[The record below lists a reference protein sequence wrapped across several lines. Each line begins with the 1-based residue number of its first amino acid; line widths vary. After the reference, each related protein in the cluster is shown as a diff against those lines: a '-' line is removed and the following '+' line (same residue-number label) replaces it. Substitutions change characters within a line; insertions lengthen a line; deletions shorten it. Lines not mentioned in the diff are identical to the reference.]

1 MDEEG
6 CPEECPVCGCD
17 LRASTSGKRKEHV
30 DRCLLEVDLQVD
42 QELRKKQEKEKKE
55 AEKSVTCVLCDVSL
69 DGMPEEERHK
79 HVNACLEGQEE
90 FLEEKTRKSQEMCA
104 LFRQGDSPSNACTYC
119 GVPLDGKSLRARV
132 SHIKRCTNKVKR
144 LAKELMQRDMD
155 IEQWLSTLGLQKYT
169 QAFLS
174 RGIQLNM
181 LDQLTEADL
190 RSMGVTTLGPRRKI
204 LASIAEMGAAARELN
219 TNKVGTSQD
228 GEETA
233 FPEPSFRPIE
243 IDHGDTSDDSDCQ
256 IVAVNDHASRL
267 GPCQLQER
275 HCNAGQ
281 HVRGCADKQYDA
293 MEEEEEVV
301 QCTPQFRASIVAKNF
316 PRQTGTSLWEFSCQN
331 NLDGDL
337 WGEKENVSGR

>member
-1 MDEEG
+1 MEEEG

-17 LRASTSGKRKEHV
+17 LRASTSGNRKEHV
-30 DRCLLEVDLQVD
+30 DRCLVEIDLQVD
-42 QELRKKQEKEKKE
+42 QELRKKQKGKKE
-55 AEKSVTCVLCDVSL
+55 VEQAVTCVICDVRL

-90 FLEEKTRKSQEMCA
+90 FLEEKTRKSQEISA
-104 LFRQGDSPSNACTYC
+104 LFRQGDSPSNTCTYC
-119 GVPLDGKSLRARV
+119 GVLLDGKSLRARV
-132 SHIKRCTNKVKR
+132 AHIKRCTNKVKR
-144 LAKELMQRDMD
+144 LAKELMQSDMD
-155 IEQWLSTLGLQKYT
+155 IEQWLSTIGLQKYT
-169 QAFLS
+169 QTFLN

-181 LDQLTEADL
+181 LDQLTEDDL
-190 RSMGVTTLGPRRKI
+190 RSMGITTLGPRRKI
-204 LASIAEMGAAARELN
+204 LASVAEMGAAARELKTSN
-219 TNKVGTSQD
+219 VGTSQD

-243 IDHGDTSDDSDCQ
+243 IDHGDSSDDSDCQ
-256 IVAVNDHASRL
+256 IVAVKDHASRP

-275 HCNAGQ
+275 QFNTGQ
-281 HVRGCADKQYDA
+281 DVRRCVDKQYDA
-293 MEEEEEVV
+293 PDDEDEVL

-337 WGEKENVSGR
+337 WGEKENVSGC